1 MEAWDGAALEGLT
14 LLIITDALD
23 SIKSLIEPLRSA
35 GAVVVAVRAAQLALA
50 YSERHAVDTILVDLR
65 ESGWTLT
72 DAPLT
77 APASMSPEAL
87 HPRLSDTRMP
97 SRAGPCT
104 CAISPSPMTTAPPVS
119 ILIVLG
125 SSLPS
130 RSVMR
135 KRYQKRFSI

>member
-77 APASMSPEAL
+77 APAST
-87 HPRLSDTRMP
+87 PR
-97 SRAGPCT
+97 RAGFP
-104 CAISPSPMTTAPPVS
+104 
-119 ILIVLG
+119 
-125 SSLPS
+125 
-130 RSVMR
+130 
-135 KRYQKRFSI
+135 Y